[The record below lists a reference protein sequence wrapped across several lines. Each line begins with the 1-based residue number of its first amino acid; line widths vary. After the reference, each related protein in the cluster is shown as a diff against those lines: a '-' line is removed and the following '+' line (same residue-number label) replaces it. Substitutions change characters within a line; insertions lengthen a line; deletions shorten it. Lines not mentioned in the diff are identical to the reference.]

1 MPETF
6 DYSTPGSEN
15 VTLLN
20 ALINDETPYT
30 EDTHSRNA
38 EILKSIIN
46 NTEYTDAP
54 QSEIEELL
62 LELKEKIGGEVE
74 IDELNVTENGT
85 YSETGKAYS
94 PVNVNVQPELIT
106 KTITANGT
114 YNASSDDADGYSSV
128 TVAVEGYAKKS
139 IQNTPTPIA
148 TFNASALP
156 MPSLNVGIEAVQ
168 SGSGDPSPTN
178 VRPIS
183 GWSAV
188 KEYNLDNTDKSPFFK
203 GLTNGTFGY
212 VDLGTLRWY
221 KSGEINFY
229 AQLPQHKVV
238 EGNTPINAI
247 STNGMIFLQMIGSG
261 NVEYIAINDSAY
273 ESYTAAQFKTAM
285 SGVYLIYE
293 LATPTT
299 PTITDTQFNSL
310 LTAFGVNGTT
320 YTTALKDGQG
330 NPMTCYGGTLSNV
343 NGVQTLANTG
353 VNYTLS
359 SVDGL
364 AVGNLPDN
372 NYFYKTIGA
381 YGYADTTKP
390 IMCDKFPTVLL
401 NVSNT
406 LVGINVINSQAY
418 NEARIIFR
426 PENVASYNVETIN
439 TWLASNP
446 LHIKF
451 EKATP
456 QQIPQ
461 DNLPIATQEGTNNL
475 WADSGDVL
483 SGEYLEAL

>member
-139 IQNTPTPIA
+139 ISPAPTPIA

-156 MPSLNVGIEAVQ
+156 MPSLSVGIEAVQ
-168 SGSGDPSPTN
+168 AGTGDPSPTN
-178 VRPIS
+178 VRPFS

-188 KEYNLDNTDKSPFFK
+188 NRYRTGENLYNIRESRYMSEANLRKLNSGDTLYVNTNFMSNFTLYIKYTGDETATEYTISQNTLTTIT
-203 GLTNGTFGY
+203 LTNTVAVIAVSQSVADNITGTGKD
-212 VDLGTLRWY
+212 V
-221 KSGEINFY
+221 K
-229 AQLPQHKVV
+229 
-238 EGNTPINAI
+238 
-247 STNGMIFLQMIGSG
+247 
-261 NVEYIAINDSAY
+261 
-273 ESYTAAQFKTAM
+273 
-285 SGVYLIYE
+285 IYH
-293 LATPTT
+293 
-299 PTITDTQFNSL
+299 
-310 LTAFGVNGTT
+310 NGTT
-320 YTTALKDGQG
+320 NTTQLKDGQG
-330 NPMTCYGGTLSNV
+330 NPMTCYGGQLVNE
-343 NGVQTLANTG
+343 NGVQTLDNTDG
-353 VNYTLS
+353 FVENMGTLTWNNNSTDSVYASIASIKRNSNIICSALKTVPS
-359 SVDGL
+359 STQVTQMNSGEIRL
-364 AVGNLPDN
+364 GENSPNIVVKLTGITPQNAQTML
-372 NYFYKTIGA
+372 T
-381 YGYADTTKP
+381 GYQLKYE
-390 IMCDKFPTVLL
+390 L
-401 NVSNT
+401 
-406 LVGINVINSQAY
+406 
-418 NEARIIFR
+418 
-426 PENVASYNVETIN
+426 
-439 TWLASNP
+439 
-446 LHIKF
+446 
-451 EKATP
+451 ATP
-456 QQIPQ
+456 EEIPQ
-461 DNLPIATQEGTNNL
+461 DNLPIASQSGTNNM
-475 WADSGDVL
+475 WADTGDIQ
-483 SGEYLEAL
+483 SGEYMEAL